1 MPDQYDVVV
10 IGAGPGGY
18 VAAIRAA
25 QLGQKTAIIDKQWL
39 GGVCLNV
46 GCIPS
51 KSLLANAAVAD
62 TLRNR
67 GKEFGFSFDN
77 LQLDYAVAVKRS
89 RTVSDRLT
97 KGVGSLMRKNK
108 IDVKMGAA
116 RLKSRTEIEVTYKD
130 AAAKDAGQ
138 E

>member
-1 MPDQYDVVV
+1 MPDQYKVLFV
-10 IGAGPGGY
+10 GAGPGGY
-18 VAAIRAA
+18 EGAIRAA

-77 LQLDYAVAVKRS
+77 LQLDYPAAVKRS
-89 RTVSDRLT
+89 RVVSDRLT

-108 IDVKMGAA
+108 IDVEMGAA
-116 RLKSRTEIEVTYKD
+116 RLKSRTEIEITYKD
-130 AAAKDAGQ
+130 AAT
-138 E
+138 ETV